1 MKRMHLNVKVSDME
15 KSKAFYSK
23 LFATE
28 PAVEKDDYIKW
39 MVDDPFI
46 NFSIEP
52 TTGEVGIAHVGIQAG
67 EPEELKEV
75 YERVTAAA
83 GPKFEEGETTCCYAS
98 SEKNWT
104 ADPDGLIWEAF
115 YTEGQVTH
123 YGKLPE
129 LDGAVI
135 SGGENQPVPCCLK

>member
-1 MKRMHLNVKVSDME
+1 MKRMHLNVKVTDLE
-15 KSKAFYSK
+15 KSKAFYSQ

-28 PAVEKDDYIKW
+28 PSVVKDDYIKW

-52 TTGEVGIAHVGIQAG
+52 TQGETGIAHVGIQAE
-67 EPEELKEV
+67 EPLELKEV
-75 YERVTAAA
+75 YDRVTAAA

-115 YTEGQVTH
+115 YTDGQVTH
-123 YGKLPE
+123 YGKTPE
-129 LDGAVI
+129 LDRAGMA
-135 SGGENQPVPCCLK
+135 SSKHSCCPR

>member
-1 MKRMHLNVKVSDME
+1 MKRMHLNVKVSDMA
-15 KSKAFYSK
+15 KSKAFYSN
-23 LFATE
+23 LFASA

-52 TTGEVGIAHVGIQAG
+52 TEGEVGIAHVGIQA
-67 EPEELKEV
+67 EQPDELKEV
-75 YERVTAAA
+75 NERITMAA
-83 GPKFEEGETTCCYAS
+83 GPKFEEGETECCYAS

-104 ADPDGLIWEAF
+104 ADPDGLVWEAF

-123 YGKLPE
+123 YGKLPD
-129 LDGAVI
+129 LDAAVI
-135 SGGENQPVPCCLK
+135 SSSEAACCLK